1 MKNYFYVLLF
11 LLASANHLNAQKSA
25 ANFPYKIG
33 QPYRVF
39 DFDNIYYFSKGDEIM
54 TVKFIRSH
62 TIIQKFESATP
73 SLVKDKKY
81 DGFFPGNFK
90 IEDIIEVGQHYYFF
104 FSVWDGKKEEEQLF
118 SIEIDFAKGEF
129 IGQPKLLFA
138 ADGKISGVKKA
149 YGFFNLGTSIE
160 DKFDFIQAQDKSNLL
175 IQYRKVPAKKNDK
188 ASFDII
194 GLHLY
199 DESLNAGFE
208 KEIKMPYTERKMNN
222 LDYQVDNKGN
232 LYLLT
237 KVYHDDSNDDKKN
250 KSDLTAN
257 YHIELFIIKS
267 GSDKIEITQY
277 DNKDKFINQLW
288 IKDSGLGYLFCVGL
302 YSSGERL
309 RKAGVMSAKQSN
321 FDDCKGIVVF
331 KVGPEG
337 KIFGE
342 AHYEIADN
350 LINKYETSDKKKDDK
365 LPYLELRDIDI
376 MQDGSM
382 IVIGE
387 QYHME
392 IKGGGGFTEYKFDDI
407 LISKIDAAGKL
418 AFMNRIPKNQRALN
432 ENQPFSYRYFKID
445 NNPCLVFVDNVK
457 NLKLPADAKP
467 HNATADL
474 TIAKVSD
481 KDGSF
486 TKEFILNTTEINGFK
501 LHKFAMNRFLK
512 ISENSFIFEAYKKD
526 KEDIMI
532 KVDLK

>member
-1 MKNYFYVLLF
+1 MKHYIFIILL
-11 LLASANHLNAQKSA
+11 LLSAYYSNAQKTA
-25 ANFPYKIG
+25 VNFPYKMG

-39 DFDNIYYFSKGDEIM
+39 DFDNIFYFSKGDEIM

-81 DGFFPGNFK
+81 EGFFPGNFK
-90 IEDIIEVGQHYYFF
+90 IEDVIEIGQHYYFF
-104 FSVWDGKKEEEQLF
+104 FSVWDGKQDKEQLF
-118 SIEIDFAKGEF
+118 SIEIDFAQGEF

-138 ADGKISGVKKA
+138 AQGKVSGVKKA

-160 DKFDFIQAQDKSNLL
+160 DKFDFVQAQDKSNLL

-194 GLHLY
+194 GLHLF
-199 DESLNAGFE
+199 DENLNTAFA
-208 KEIKMPYTERKMNN
+208 KEIRMPYSERKMNN
-222 LDYQVDNKGN
+222 LDYQVDKQGN

-257 YHIELFIIKS
+257 YHIELFTIKS
-267 GSDKIEITQY
+267 GSDQIEMSRY

-288 IKDSGLGYLFCVGL
+288 IKDSGLGHIVCVGL
-302 YSSGERL
+302 YSGGERL
-309 RKAGVMSAKQSN
+309 RKAGFMSSKMSN
-321 FDDCKGIVVF
+321 YDDCKGIVVLQ
-331 KVGPEG
+331 VQPDG
-337 KIFGE
+337 KFSNE
-342 AHYEIADN
+342 NFYEISTD
-350 LINKYETSDKKKDDK
+350 LINRYEKAEKKKEDK

-376 MQDGSM
+376 MRDGSM
-382 IVIGE
+382 IIIGE
-387 QYHME
+387 QYHTEVM
-392 IKGGGGFTEYKFDDI
+392 GGGRFTEFRFDDI
-407 LISKIDAAGKL
+407 LISKIDASGKL
-418 AFMNRIPKNQRALN
+418 VFMNRIPKSQMALN

-445 NNPCLVFVDNVK
+445 NNPCLVFVDNIK

-467 HNATADL
+467 HDATADL
-474 TIAKVSD
+474 TIARVSD
-481 KDGSF
+481 RDGSF
-486 TKEFILNTTEINGFK
+486 SKEFILNTTEINGFK

-512 ISENSFIFEAYKKD
+512 ISEEAFIFEAYKKD